1 MSEFEQ
7 DYIMRQIKNLA
18 GALAKLLFHKQS
30 PTYTVTSEEHRTD
43 ADKLY
48 LELGNL
54 LDEGRVNEAEN
65 LLFERMTRPAPKSS
79 KSQSIFMTAS
89 TAGRTQRSRPAA
101 IPAQRSGR
109 DCSPRCAFTMCPW
122 NRSSPISRRK
132 TKQR

>member
-65 LLFERMTRPAPKSS
+65 LLFERMDLTCPEILEVAIDFYDRIDGWEDA
-79 KSQSIFMTAS
+79 TLE
-89 TAGRTQRSRPAA
+89 TCGYSRAEIREGLLSALRFYNVPMEQIVAYF
-101 IPAQRSGR
+101 PQE
-109 DCSPRCAFTMCPW
+109 
-122 NRSSPISRRK
+122 N
-132 TKQR
+132 